1 MALGQID
8 FSPLRRAGAVGMEV
22 ARSYDPVGSFTKG
35 ALKGIELGQSFQK
48 MRMANEEME
57 MKKEDQQRRGTLLDL
72 QTERAK
78 QDIERGRME
87 IEDLPAKRDHERKT
101 QELKLSEAETNLERQ
116 RVLLDQAKVNAKKA
130 ADEMR
135 LLPTMTARSY
145 EEAGGLA
152 DKLHKAIAAAP
163 DDESKRLLVDR
174 ANNII
179 GSHPVLSKLYPEP
192 ISADDNGMEL
202 LRFNA
207 DLFNEQAKMMT
218 SNSTFIDEATGNLMG
233 FDKDGNP
240 KLVKTKDQLDKVVY
254 RPTAVP
260 ISDKAVKDNRR
271 AIGATL
277 DKLQQS
283 SGIDYDIPDL
293 SDREIQE
300 RVTSQYLGILKER
313 QRLNAPEAPMEEL
326 VDEAFDLA
334 FPANRFTIVEDGDRK
349 KATYNPQ
356 APVTTGML
364 MHAGKSEPVEI
375 MGQDPKT
382 GNYIV
387 RQPGTGK
394 QKMLTQ
400 AQYDAWFRERN

>member
-1 MALGQID
+1 
-8 FSPLRRAGAVGMEV
+8 
-22 ARSYDPVGSFTKG
+22 
-35 ALKGIELGQSFQK
+35 
-48 MRMANEEME
+48 
-57 MKKEDQQRRGTLLDL
+57 MKKEDHKRRGTLNDLLITEAEGKIKKLDAEL
-72 QTERAK
+72 
-78 QDIERGRME
+78 
-87 IEDLPAKRDHERKT
+87 EDLPAQREHDKKI
-101 QELKLSEAETNLERQ
+101 QELDLSKAKTEVERQ
-116 RVLLDQAKVNAKKA
+116 GILLEEAKLKSKKA
-130 ADEMR
+130 SDD
-135 LLPTMTARSY
+135 LGKLPDMTARNY

-163 DDESKRLLVDR
+163 DEESRRLIVER

-179 GSHPVLSKLYPEP
+179 SSHPILSKLYPDP
-192 ISADDNGMEL
+192 ISADENGMEL

-218 SNSTFIDEATGNLMG
+218 SSSTYIDEATGNLMG

-240 KLVKTKDQLDKVVY
+240 KLVRTKDQLDKVAY

-260 ISDKAVKDNRR
+260 ISDKTVKDNRR
-271 AIGATL
+271 AIAATM
-277 DKLQQS
+277 DRLQQT
-283 SGIDYDIPDL
+283 SGIDYEIPGL
-293 SDREIQE
+293 SDREIEE

-334 FPANRFTIVEDGDRK
+334 FPSSRFTVVDSGDGRK

-356 APVTTGML
+356 APITSGML

-382 GNYIV
+382 GSYIV

-394 QKMLTQ
+394 TKLLTQ
-400 AQYDAWFRERN
+400 AQYDAWFREQN